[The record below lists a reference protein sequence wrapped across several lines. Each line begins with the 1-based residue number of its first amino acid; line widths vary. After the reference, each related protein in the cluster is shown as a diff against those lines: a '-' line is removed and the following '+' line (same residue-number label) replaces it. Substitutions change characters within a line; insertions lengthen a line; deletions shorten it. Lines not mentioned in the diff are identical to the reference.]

1 MRESVKKI
9 INKINAYFRSKSAEQ
24 VFTLSLLMGCVS
36 VMLFC
41 AIVRLCGGLWFT
53 ADLESVPIPNEFW
66 QDRIMNALFIFELT
80 FVYKILCRTQWIW
93 CILIAIAQTI
103 IIEFIPSE
111 TIANVVNL
119 VLYVFIPFCFI
130 RQWQTIMDSIILYG
144 VCILYSAI
152 FFVGRIGHIDASG
165 GYNFIY
171 SVVGSIDYKI
181 FIVTMFLIQ
190 KYFGGIRLWKNQKR
204 LILAKSPKMNAV

>member
-1 MRESVKKI
+1 MKKI
-9 INKINAYFRSKSAEQ
+9 IDKINTYFRSKSAEQ
-24 VFTLSLLMGCVS
+24 VFTLSLLIGCVS

-119 VLYVFIPFCFI
+119 VLILILPVLITRDKF
-130 RQWQTIMDSIILYG
+130 TILDSIILYA
-144 VCILYSAI
+144 LELAYSAL
-152 FFVGRIGHIDASG
+152 FLFARIGEVGQSAAYSFLYAVFSAIDFKLFVV
-165 GYNFIY
+165 NIY
-171 SVVGSIDYKI
+171 
-181 FIVTMFLIQ
+181 LIQ

-204 LILAKSPKMNAV
+204 LILAKNPKMNAV